1 MQRGG
6 RILKASGPQ
15 VDAHQLAGRRGF
27 EQGHSDAGDKEGRLE
42 RFLSNYLIDLE
53 QGE

>member
-6 RILKASGPQ
+6 RILKAEWPSSGRPS
-15 VDAHQLAGRRGF
+15 ASWGRRGF

-42 RFLSNYLIDLE
+42 RF
-53 QGE
+53 